1 MNESFFSYSED
12 GKLRCE
18 NVDLTQLQN
27 EVSGKCDQPF
37 VVYSKGQ
44 LVKNIQG
51 YLNGWKDGVK
61 FSIGFALKANFNP
74 NILQLIKEFNINCI
88 AVSGNEVNLALREG
102 YQPQQ
107 IIFNGNGKQR
117 WERKLALQ
125 AGCYLNIDSAM
136 DAKSTSSLATEL
148 GVEAKLF
155 LRINPDVTSA
165 QLEGVHEYN
174 STATSDSKFG
184 VSSQHLDE
192 VLEIINSNENLH
204 LVGLHCH
211 LGSTIKDVSVL
222 LDNLRYLMTLG
233 EKLRPKHQNLK
244 VLNIG
249 GGLGID
255 YYHQTEVGVP
265 SPSDLIK
272 ALNEEPGMD
281 DWEYVLEPGRS
292 LVGNTGMIVGRV
304 LGIKE
309 GAKTGK
315 RFIVTNVG
323 MNDLIR
329 PSLYNAHHHIS
340 VLDKAQTFGDPM
352 PFEIVGPI
360 CECGD
365 FLAKGFTMPEPVAEC
380 GIAVWDCG
388 AYATSMSSNYNLR
401 PKLAEVLVDDNQWCL
416 IRRAEALDDI
426 LRTFYDLRGR
436 PLETSFEIVG
446 PICECGDFLAKGFTM
461 PEPVAESGIA
471 VWDCGAYATSMG
483 SNYNL
488 RPKLAEVLVDDN
500 QWCLIRRAEALDDI
514 LRTFYDLRGRPLETS
529 FSVEVGPTYWL
540 QNLYMSP
547 ENRNKGQGKQLLLAT
562 MKEIL
567 NHPCNRLNFAME
579 VEKPEIVAF
588 YNRLGVQDFTQQH
601 NWKLLKF
608 NNETLHLEV
617 GPTYWLQNLYM
628 SPENRNKGQGKQLL
642 LATMKEILNHP
653 CNRLNFAME
662 VEKPEIVAFYNRLG
676 VQDFTQQHNWKLLKF
691 NNETLHRLSQQ

>member
-1 MNESFFSYSED
+1 GNPKPLGFFEYCTRDRVNERFRKGKKPSSLPPPPSSYSED

-88 AVSGNEVNLALREG
+88 AVS
-102 YQPQQ
+102 
-107 IIFNGNGKQR
+107 
-117 WERKLALQ
+117 
-125 AGCYLNIDSAM
+125 CYLNIDSAM

-292 LVGNTGMIVGRV
+292 LVGNTG
-304 LGIKE
+304 K
-309 GAKTGK
+309 
-315 RFIVTNVG
+315 
-323 MNDLIR
+323 
-329 PSLYNAHHHIS
+329 
-340 VLDKAQTFGDPM
+340 
-352 PFEIVGPI
+352 
-360 CECGD
+360 
-365 FLAKGFTMPEPVAEC
+365 
-380 GIAVWDCG
+380 
-388 AYATSMSSNYNLR
+388 
-401 PKLAEVLVDDNQWCL
+401 
-416 IRRAEALDDI
+416 
-426 LRTFYDLRGR
+426 
-436 PLETSFEIVG
+436 
-446 PICECGDFLAKGFTM
+446 
-461 PEPVAESGIA
+461 
-471 VWDCGAYATSMG
+471 
-483 SNYNL
+483 
-488 RPKLAEVLVDDN
+488 
-500 QWCLIRRAEALDDI
+500 
-514 LRTFYDLRGRPLETS
+514 
-529 FSVEVGPTYWL
+529 
-540 QNLYMSP
+540 
-547 ENRNKGQGKQLLLAT
+547 
-562 MKEIL
+562 
-567 NHPCNRLNFAME
+567 
-579 VEKPEIVAF
+579 
-588 YNRLGVQDFTQQH
+588 
-601 NWKLLKF
+601 
-608 NNETLHLEV
+608 
-617 GPTYWLQNLYM
+617 
-628 SPENRNKGQGKQLL
+628 
-642 LATMKEILNHP
+642 
-653 CNRLNFAME
+653 
-662 VEKPEIVAFYNRLG
+662 
-676 VQDFTQQHNWKLLKF
+676 
-691 NNETLHRLSQQ
+691 